1 MYEIE
6 HKYLVDTSKQYFYD
20 LETMMEVSPKKEIV
34 QGYVIDDSKQGVLR
48 VRIIDDNIAYLT
60 FKRSTKER
68 GKNIE
73 VEVEITIEEAK
84 LLLDGCERKIT
95 KIRHEIPYGNHL
107 WEIDVF
113 TGKLNGLIVAEVEIE
128 SVDTK
133 YIKPVWLGLDVT
145 DDKRFSNYALATVEF
160 KDLELK

>member
-6 HKYLVDTSKQYFYD
+6 HKYLVDTSKQYHYD
-20 LETMMEVSPKKEIV
+20 LETMMEVSTKKEII

-48 VRIIDDNIAYLT
+48 VRIINDNEAYLT

-73 VEVEITIEEAK
+73 VEVQISVEEAK

-95 KIRHEIPYGNHL
+95 KVRHEIPYADHL
-107 WEIDVF
+107 WEVDVF
-113 TGKLNGLIVAEVEIE
+113 TGKLEGLIVAEIEID
-128 SVDTK
+128 SVDTT
-133 YIKPVWLGLDVT
+133 YIKPAWLGIDVT
-145 DDKRFSNYALATVEF
+145 DDKRFSNYALALVDF
-160 KDLELK
+160 KDLNI